1 MYPIVN
7 QTRCNGCENCVDIC
21 PSEVFEMTNGKADPL
36 RLEDCIECEA
46 CVVQCPTESIELHE
60 D

>member
-7 QTRCNGCENCVDIC
+7 QTRCNGCENCVDVC
-21 PSEVFEMTNGKADPL
+21 PSEVFEMNNGKADPL

-46 CVVQCPTESIELHE
+46 CVVQCPTNSIELHE